1 MVTETLIDVRR
12 VSKIYRRG
20 SETLHVLQD
29 YDLQVAKGE
38 FLALMGPSGC
48 GKSTL
53 LNLMG
58 ALDEPDSGAIT
69 FAGEDILDLTDSERS
84 AWRARNVGFI
94 FQAYNLVPVLTAF
107 QNVMLPLLLT
117 PLSRARRKEQAQ
129 LALNIVGMGDRMS
142 HYPNQLSGG
151 QEQRVAIARAIA
163 TDPRVLLADE
173 PTGDLDATN
182 AAAVLDILQSLNKQN
197 GLTIIMVTHDP
208 SAATRAHRTVHLD
221 KVSVPGAVAR

>member
-20 SETLHVLQD
+20 SETLHVLKD

-69 FAGEDILDLTDSERS
+69 FAGEDILDLSESERS

-117 PLSRARRKEQAQ
+117 PLSRARRQEQAR
-129 LALNIVGMGDRMS
+129 LALNIVGMADRMS

-173 PTGDLDATN
+173 PTGDLDAAN
-182 AAAVLDILQSLNKQN
+182 AAAVLDIMQNLNKQN
-197 GLTIIMVTHDP
+197 GLTIVMVTHDA

-221 KVSVPGAVAR
+221 KVSPPGAVVR